1 MVVAKDPEAEMFVGV
16 APSLPLVSV
25 IVPTYN
31 YGQFISQT
39 LENLQAQTYQNWECV
54 VVDDDSIDDTRQVVA
69 DYARDDPRIKYLHQ
83 INQRQAAA
91 RNHGL
96 QHATGKY
103 VQFLDADDLIEP
115 YKLERQVM
123 YLEQHSE
130 VDIVYSSVR
139 YFSSENIHERLF
151 SMGKDNS
158 PWMPEASGVGRDVLL
173 PLVRSNIMVINSPLI
188 RRNAVDDVGLFDRRL
203 PPAEDWDFWLRCALA
218 GAHFQFVEIQDTL
231 ALVRMH
237 STSSSQNRI
246 RMYRARLLIRKKLE
260 ASLDDEELLALNR
273 ELSVADEVTLGIKE
287 ASRGSSLQGAW
298 HLARAAQAERR
309 WRWRMKLLV
318 CALASPI
325 VSERRLRSMIASS
338 FTQMVKSLGRKGAS
352 A

>member
-1 MVVAKDPEAEMFVGV
+1 MTTNESDTT
-16 APSLPLVSV
+16 SRPLVS
-25 IVPTYN
+25 IIMPTYN
-31 YGQFISQT
+31 YAQMIGEAVESLQSQT
-39 LENLQAQTYQNWECV
+39 YTNWECFV
-54 VVDDDSIDDTRQVVA
+54 IDDGSTDDTAEVVA
-69 DYARDDPRIKYLHQ
+69 RVAERDPRIRYTCQ
-83 INQRQAAA
+83 TNQRQSVAKNTALA
-91 RNHGL
+91 KIRGEYL
-96 QHATGKY
+96 
-103 VQFLDADDLIEP
+103 QFLDADDLIESR
-115 YKLERQVM
+115 KLEHQVA
-123 YLEQHSE
+123 YLEADPE
-130 VDIVYSSVR
+130 VDIVYGGVR
-139 YFSSENIHERLF
+139 YFRTHCRNERLY
-151 SMGKDNS
+151 SMAEDNL
-158 PWMPEASGVGRDVLL
+158 PWMPGVSGVGRDIL
-173 PLVRSNIMVINSPLI
+173 PSLVRGNIMAINSPLV
-188 RRNAVDDVGLFDRRL
+188 RRVVVEAVGHFDVRL

-246 RMYRARLLIRKKLE
+246 RMYRAMLLIRKKLE
-260 ASLDDEELLALNR
+260 ASLDDEKLLALNR